1 MDLIS
6 SCCGSS
12 TRGGFGPEPGHIHV
26 LAAEGWK
33 GGTLGHARGV
43 GSTYEDSFS
52 TLDGLTCLI
61 SQMRSEETA
70 DLLAEKAQITEEE
83 AKLLA
88 QKAAEAE
95 QEMQRIKAT
104 AIRTEE
110 EKRLMEQKVLEAE
123 MLALKM
129 AEESERRS
137 EGTTLWLPLLCFPA
151 PFWLSPEQ
159 LVPRVVR
166 PAVRTEPLAS
176 RAPSAANDPVAQ
188 LVSLSISLFVTAGL
202 PPTGKWCWQS
212 SGGPELSLER
222 SWRPFSKAFILF
234 FILDGTSTF
243 PVLSLFLYLP
253 LGCSALLTGCEVSVS
268 G

>member
-1 MDLIS
+1 MELTASRQPAGAGARRRTNWDRAWAHPGLG
-6 SCCGSS
+6 CRRLQAFVEGGERGSMS
-12 TRGGFGPEPGHIHV
+12 RGGRVERAAQGPAPGAESIFGE
-26 LAAEGWK
+26 AF
-33 GGTLGHARGV
+33 GV
-43 GSTYEDSFS
+43 
-52 TLDGLTCLI
+52 LDGLKCVN

-137 EGTTLWLPLLCFPA
+137 EGTTLQLPLLCFPA
-151 PFWLSPEQ
+151 PF
-159 LVPRVVR
+159 
-166 PAVRTEPLAS
+166 
-176 RAPSAANDPVAQ
+176 
-188 LVSLSISLFVTAGL
+188 
-202 PPTGKWCWQS
+202 
-212 SGGPELSLER
+212 
-222 SWRPFSKAFILF
+222 
-234 FILDGTSTF
+234 
-243 PVLSLFLYLP
+243 
-253 LGCSALLTGCEVSVS
+253 
-268 G
+268 

>member
-12 TRGGFGPEPGHIHV
+12 TGGGFGPELGHTHV
-26 LAAEGWK
+26 LAVEGWK
-33 GGTLGHARGV
+33 GEVLGHALGA
-43 GSTYEDSFS
+43 GSTFGEPFS
-52 TLDGLTCLI
+52 VLDGLMCLI

-137 EGTTLWLPLLCFPA
+137 EGTTLQLPLLCFPA
-151 PFWLSPEQ
+151 PF
-159 LVPRVVR
+159 
-166 PAVRTEPLAS
+166 
-176 RAPSAANDPVAQ
+176 
-188 LVSLSISLFVTAGL
+188 
-202 PPTGKWCWQS
+202 
-212 SGGPELSLER
+212 
-222 SWRPFSKAFILF
+222 
-234 FILDGTSTF
+234 
-243 PVLSLFLYLP
+243 
-253 LGCSALLTGCEVSVS
+253 
-268 G
+268 

>member
-1 MDLIS
+1 MTVLFSNCCWWTVIRRLDGVDFILLA
-6 SCCGSS
+6 CCGRS
-12 TRGGFGPEPGHIHV
+12 TKEDDLGQSLGTCRSWLQALMEGRDSMSHGGRVERAAQGPAPGVVSTFGEKYSV
-26 LAAEGWK
+26 
-33 GGTLGHARGV
+33 
-43 GSTYEDSFS
+43 
-52 TLDGLTCLI
+52 LDGLMCLN

-137 EGTTLWLPLLCFPA
+137 EGTTLQLPLLCFPT
-151 PFWLSPEQ
+151 PF
-159 LVPRVVR
+159 
-166 PAVRTEPLAS
+166 
-176 RAPSAANDPVAQ
+176 
-188 LVSLSISLFVTAGL
+188 
-202 PPTGKWCWQS
+202 
-212 SGGPELSLER
+212 
-222 SWRPFSKAFILF
+222 
-234 FILDGTSTF
+234 
-243 PVLSLFLYLP
+243 
-253 LGCSALLTGCEVSVS
+253 
-268 G
+268 

>member
-1 MDLIS
+1 M
-6 SCCGSS
+6 
-12 TRGGFGPEPGHIHV
+12 
-26 LAAEGWK
+26 LA
-33 GGTLGHARGV
+33 
-43 GSTYEDSFS
+43 
-52 TLDGLTCLI
+52 GLTCVY

-137 EGTTLWLPLLCFPA
+137 EGTTLQLSLLCFPA
-151 PFWLSPEQ
+151 PF
-159 LVPRVVR
+159 
-166 PAVRTEPLAS
+166 
-176 RAPSAANDPVAQ
+176 
-188 LVSLSISLFVTAGL
+188 
-202 PPTGKWCWQS
+202 
-212 SGGPELSLER
+212 
-222 SWRPFSKAFILF
+222 
-234 FILDGTSTF
+234 
-243 PVLSLFLYLP
+243 
-253 LGCSALLTGCEVSVS
+253 
-268 G
+268 